1 MPQAI
6 ESISVP
12 LTEVASDMLF
22 RIRRTLAEE
31 LIRILTSGA
40 VGRPEDLAIRDMF
53 PADFSGVATDGQFVN
68 QVLGVADTY
77 VSATDADVTLTDT
90 QAFGVYGI
98 VVHAAIPTLTEVRFQ
113 VGTAVTIAQFR
124 IEPAFATPEAGVI
137 FLPPVIYRPAEI
149 FNMDFLFSG
158 ATAAD
163 SEVISVLGLVAE
175 KAGTTISP
183 RS

>member
-1 MPQAI
+1 MPQWM

-12 LTEVASDMLF
+12 LTEVSPDQLF
-22 RIRRTLAEE
+22 KVRRTLAEE
-31 LIRILTSGA
+31 LIRVLVEGS
-40 VGRPEDLAIRDMF
+40 VGRPEDLAVRDFF

-68 QVLGVADTY
+68 QVLGVADTF
-77 VSATDADVTLTDT
+77 VNATDADVTLTDT
-90 QAFGVYGI
+90 EAFGIYGI
-98 VVHAAIPTLTEVRFQ
+98 VDLAAIPTLTEVRFQ
-113 VGTAVTIAQFR
+113 LGTAVTTAQFR
-124 IEPAFATPEAGVI
+124 IESAYATGESGAI
-137 FLPPVIYRPAEI
+137 FLPPVIYEPAEI

-163 SEVISVLGLVAE
+163 SEVIVLLGLVAE

>member
-12 LTEVASDMLF
+12 LTEVSSEMLF
-22 RIRRTLAEE
+22 RIRRQLATD
-31 LIRILTSGA
+31 LIQILTTGA
-40 VGRPEDLAIRDMF
+40 VGRPEDLAIRDLV
-53 PADFSGVATDGQFVN
+53 PADFSGTDPDAQFVN

-77 VSATDADVTLTDT
+77 VNATDADPTLTDT
-90 QAFGVYGI
+90 EAWGIYGI
-98 VVHAAIPTLTEVRFQ
+98 ADLAAIPTLAQVRF
-113 VGTAVTIAQFR
+113 GLGAAVTIAQVHL
-124 IEPAFATPEAGVI
+124 EAAYATGEKGVI
-137 FLPPVIYRPAEI
+137 ILPPVIYRPAEI
-149 FNMDFLFSG
+149 FNMDFLFPG

-163 SEVISVLGLVAE
+163 SEVIVVLGLVAE